1 MSASMQTPNLPAKPA
16 PMPVGGA
23 PIAIVPQ
30 TFEEIQR
37 IAAVIIAGG
46 MAPTSL
52 VKKAKPSENLEDVHK
67 HNVAAVS
74 AVLMA
79 GAEVGLPPMTALRS
93 FMFFNGRVAL
103 YADGNVAV
111 ARKSDKCVM
120 VDMGFTRFDP
130 DILIKA
136 HVLPSDATEKR
147 FPGSQQ
153 AAWEALS
160 DDEKAVGFCTARR
173 SDGQEKTVVFSIAD
187 AKIAGL
193 WDPEEMAEKEVWE
206 GPSGSRSAKL
216 KMMPNE
222 STWHRFWKRMLM
234 WRAAGYCLRD
244 IFADVLGGLMD
255 EFEAREIADYRDITP
270 RAEAQAAIPD
280 APADEEE
287 VAEIPATAP
296 PEGESRPVDVPV
308 KAGLG
313 DALEAKAAESA
324 PVGESDEAAFLEML
338 EGELAFATNVQSVE
352 EIWSENDVERTLYGN
367 DDALTKAFEIKK
379 FSLDRVN
386 PIPAQEAAA
395 KAAGLA
401 RGIEDAKAALA
412 ENAKKAADAVV
423 EGVAAGVAE
432 GLPTE
437 VTAAYDK
444 WAEEESDELPPDA
457 PEDEPEPT
465 PRAEGVKDM
474 FNPDDDGFPGDQ
486 PFPRMTPRPT
496 K

>member
-16 PMPVGGA
+16 PPMPVGGA

-46 MAPTSL
+46 VAPTSL

-93 FMFFNGRVAL
+93 FMFVNGRVAL

-222 STWHRFWKRMLM
+222 SAWHRFWKRMLM

-296 PEGESRPVDVPV
+296 PGDASGPVDVPA
-308 KAGLG
+308 KDLG
-313 DALEAKAAESA
+313 DALAAKAAGQT
-324 PVGESDEAAFLEML
+324 GEVSPTAEDVVKFLESL
-338 EGELAFATNVQSVE
+338 GADLAFATNETAIE
-352 EIWSENDVERTLYGN
+352 EVWSEHDVERWMDGN
-367 DDALTKAFEIKK
+367 EEGLAKAFAIK
-379 FSLDRVN
+379 FAATRRVQ
-386 PIPAQEAAA
+386 PIEPNVILQQEAAA
-395 KAAGLA
+395 RAAGLA
-401 RGIEDAKAALA
+401 KGIEDVKVALA
-412 ENAKKAADAVV
+412 ENAAK
-423 EGVAAGVAE
+423 ETPEVAE
-432 GLPTE
+432 RRDDDVQEDYG
-437 VTAAYDK
+437 DM
-444 WAEEESDELPPDA
+444 PPDA
-457 PEDEPEPT
+457 PEDEGPEPT
-465 PRAEGVKDM
+465 PRAEGVDDM
-474 FNPDDDGFPGDQ
+474 FPGDK
-486 PFPRMTPRPT
+486 PFPHVTRPT